1 MPSLAEIARYCDDL
15 LRLPGFPDSSRALN
29 GIQVDTT
36 ADIKKIAAAVDARL
50 RTIAGARACG
60 ANLLIAHHGL
70 FWGGLQPL
78 RGPHLRRIEE
88 ILRAGL
94 GVYAAHLPLDAHP
107 EIGNNTLLARELELT
122 PTATFGRHL
131 DVEIGVMGTIDPSQ
145 TSELV
150 DRVRTF
156 AARYGG
162 QVLTSRIEPNR
173 RTTAWAIVT
182 GAGAASDSIAEAVER
197 GVDTLIVG
205 EGPHHTAIEAEE
217 AGIVVVYAG
226 HYATETLGVQAL
238 AARVSGTF
246 GIPWEFVHE
255 PTGL

>member
-1 MPSLAEIARYCDDL
+1 MASLADIARFCDDL
-15 LRLPGFPDSSRALN
+15 LRLHGFPDSNRALN
-29 GIQVDTT
+29 GIQVDTKS
-36 ADIKKIAAAVDARL
+36 DITRVAAAVDVRE
-50 RTIAGARACG
+50 RTIAGARDRG

-70 FWGGLQPL
+70 YWGGLQPL
-78 RGPHLRRIEE
+78 RGAHLRRIDA

-107 EIGNNTLLARELELT
+107 EIGNGALLARELRLT
-122 PTATFGRHL
+122 PTGGFGRHL
-131 DVEIGVMGTIDPSQ
+131 DVEVGVMGNVEATP
-145 TSELV
+145 TLELV
-150 DRVRTF
+150 DRARTY

-162 QVLTSRIEPNR
+162 QVITSAIEQGRRTSR
-173 RTTAWAIVT
+173 WAIVT
-182 GAGAASDSIAEAVER
+182 GAGAASDSIAEAAER

-217 AGIVVVYAG
+217 AGIVVIYAG

-238 AARVSGTF
+238 AARVSETF
-246 GIPWEFVHE
+246 GIPWDFVHE